1 MKSKHKGNGQVHVT
15 ETPDVSHIRNIDVTH
30 ETSDVSV
37 GGIAKFIGGL
47 TIMTIAVY
55 FLMWGMFRVMNAR
68 EKDEPSSPMALGQ
81 KERLPPEPRLQ
92 SAPGFA
98 EELDKEVAV
107 KGEEHAPTHSEET
120 PKDPLWEIRL
130 LREHWK
136 TTLEQGV
143 KDQNGKVIVMP
154 IEDAKKEL
162 LRQGLPVRQ

>member
-1 MKSKHKGNGQVHVT
+1 MKSKHNGNGHGHIT
-15 ETPDVSHIRNIDVTH
+15 ETPDVSHIRNLDVTH

-37 GGIAKFIGGL
+37 GSIATFIGAL
-47 TIMTIAVY
+47 TVMTIAVY
-55 FLMWGMFRVMNAR
+55 VLMWGMFRLMEAR
-68 EKDEPSSPMALGQ
+68 EQDDPVSPMAMSQ

-98 EELDKEVAV
+98 EELDKQAAV
-107 KGEEHAPTHSEET
+107 KSEAHAEAKGEEQ

-136 TTLEQGV
+136 TILEKGV
-143 KDQNGKVIVMP
+143 KDPSGKVVVMP

-162 LRQGLPVRQ
+162 LKQGIK